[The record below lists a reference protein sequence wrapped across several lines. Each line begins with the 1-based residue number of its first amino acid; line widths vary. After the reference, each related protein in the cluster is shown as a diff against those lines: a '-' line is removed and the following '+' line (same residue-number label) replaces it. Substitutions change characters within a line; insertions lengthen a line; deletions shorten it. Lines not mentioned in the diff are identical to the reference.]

1 VTGTLNTVLK
11 IALLF
16 VLSMG
21 AFSATQ
27 AEDRSTRGIMTW
39 EGEGS
44 IHRISP
50 KELIFQGAFEGV
62 IYFETATGE
71 LDGAFAT
78 CPASQRINLELG
90 TSSGSGQCEITI
102 STDDV
107 VYAEWDCEGKPGDCK
122 GKFNLVS
129 GLGRFAGITGQ
140 SDFRIRS
147 IMGQLIGDAGN
158 GTIQRIG
165 QGIALL
171 PNLKF
176 QVPEQ

>member
-1 VTGTLNTVLK
+1 M
-11 IALLF
+11 AFLL
-16 VLSMG
+16 VLSIG
-21 AFSATQ
+21 TAGVFSAAQ
-27 AEDRSTRGIMTW
+27 AEDRSIRGIMTW

-44 IHRISP
+44 IHRIGAQ
-50 KELIFQGAFEGV
+50 ELIFQGAFEGV
-62 IYFETATGE
+62 IYFETEPGS

-78 CPASQRINLELG
+78 CPASQKINLELG
-90 TSSGSGQCEITI
+90 TSNGAGQCEITV
-102 STDDV
+102 STNDI
-107 VYAEWDCEGKPGDCK
+107 VYAEWHCDGKPGDCK

-147 IMGQLIGDAGN
+147 IMGELIGDAGN
-158 GTIQRIG
+158 GTIERIG
-165 QGIALL
+165 KGIALL

>member
-1 VTGTLNTVLK
+1 MTGTLNTVLK

-16 VLSMG
+16 VLSIG
-21 AFSATQ
+21 TFSATQ
-27 AEDRSTRGIMTW
+27 AEDKSTRGIMTW

-50 KELIFQGAFEGV
+50 QEVIFQGAFEGV

-78 CPASQRINLELG
+78 CPASQKINLELG
-90 TSSGSGQCEITI
+90 TSSGTGQCEITI

-107 VYAEWDCEGKPGDCK
+107 VYAEWHCEGKPGDCK

-129 GLGRFAGITGQ
+129 GLGRYAGITGQ

-158 GTIQRIG
+158 GTIQRIA

-171 PNLKF
+171 PNLTF